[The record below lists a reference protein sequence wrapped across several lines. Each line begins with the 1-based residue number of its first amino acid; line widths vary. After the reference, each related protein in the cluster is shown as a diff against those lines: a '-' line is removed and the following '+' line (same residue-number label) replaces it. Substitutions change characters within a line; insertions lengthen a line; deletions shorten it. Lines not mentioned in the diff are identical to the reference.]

1 MFGVNTAII
10 RSSIVASN
18 VTRLFSSVTVARP
31 IDSSLQCQLFIGPQT
46 TSSTQIIVRNATKKA
61 GGSSN
66 NGRDSAGRRLGV
78 KLFPGRFAKA
88 GNIIVRQRGKKF
100 VAGDNVG
107 MGNDHTIFALVAGV
121 VRMEKSPKNKKRNI
135 VHILAEGQ

>member
-1 MFGVNTAII
+1 MFGVNTII
-10 RSSIVASN
+10 RRSVAASN
-18 VTRLFSSVTVARP
+18 VTRLFTSVTAARP
-31 IDSSLQCQLFIGPQT
+31 IVSSLQCQLFIGPQT

-135 VHILAEGQ
+135 VHILAEG

>member
-1 MFGVNTAII
+1 MFGVNNTII
-10 RSSIVASN
+10 RSSVVASN
-18 VTRLFSSVTVARP
+18 VTRLFSSVTAARP
-31 IDSSLQCQLFIGPQT
+31 IVSNLFCQLFIGPQKT
-46 TSSTQIIVRNATKKA
+46 STQIIVRNATKKA

-135 VHILAEGQ
+135 VHILAEG

>member
-1 MFGVNTAII
+1 MFGVNNTII
-10 RSSIVASN
+10 RSSVVASN
-18 VTRLFSSVTVARP
+18 VTRLFSSVTAARP
-31 IDSSLQCQLFIGPQT
+31 IVFIGPQKT
-46 TSSTQIIVRNATKKA
+46 STQIIVRNATKKA

-135 VHILAEGQ
+135 VHILAEG